1 MRRRHTRARPDGGV
15 ESLRVAIVD
24 HRDFSIVTI
33 DLGRPN
39 LRPDRPQTKQ
49 PTPYADQ
56 YPHLTHAFVLHSVS
70 ARFAFDSSPRPAR
83 RYSDGYR
90 HLLPAPSS
98 GSHTNGARLVHP
110 AAAGLSSDMVA
121 TTFLRFGG

>member
-15 ESLRVAIVD
+15 ESLWVAIVD
-24 HRDFSIVTI
+24 HRDFSIITI

-39 LRPDRPQTKQ
+39 LRPGKPQTKQ
-49 PTPYADQ
+49 RSQYAGQ
-56 YPHLTHAFVLHSVS
+56 YRQFTHAFVLHRVS
-70 ARFAFDSSPRPAR
+70 ARFAFDSSPRTAR
-83 RYSDGYR
+83 RHSDRYR

-110 AAAGLSSDMVA
+110 AAAGLWSPPRWPSGA
-121 TTFLRFGG
+121 LT